1 MEIIMKKYFL
11 FVFIIGL
18 MSTIVLTSCKK
29 EDISFPLTG
38 TAWIGESFY
47 DLVTNRY
54 YNGDIEYILRMTGE
68 GTGTLLVVDNHVN
81 RALINITGPSSVTW
95 SLQGEK
101 ISLTTTTESLTG
113 DLSYINENINF
124 LRTNSTYLAF
134 DKIPETNSLATKVF
148 RGTFTRIGTTTKQ
161 DCVWIFISG
170 KGFKM
175 IVPSYPV
182 TMYPL
187 SKYTVD
193 TSGKVLV
200 DFFGGQASSS
210 IPIDYTNHGG
220 TYTSSNDSLIYTTTN
235 VPTVNTWMNS
245 YNWRGVFR
253 LKEVK

>member
-1 MEIIMKKYFL
+1 MKKYL
-11 FVFIIGL
+11 FFVIVIGL
-18 MSTIVLTSCKK
+18 MSAMLVNSCKK

-47 DLVTNRY
+47 DLVVNRY
-54 YNGDIEYILRMTGE
+54 YNGDIEYILKMTGE
-68 GTGTLLVVDNHVN
+68 GTGTLLVVDNHTN
-81 RALINITGPSSVTW
+81 RAAINISGPSPVTW
-95 SLQGEK
+95 TLKGEK
-101 ISLTTTTESLTG
+101 VTLSTSAETMTG
-113 DLSYINENINF
+113 DISYSNENINF
-124 LRTNSTYLAF
+124 LRTNSTYLGF
-134 DKIPETNSLATKVF
+134 DKIAESNSLAMKVF
-148 RGTFTRIGTTTKQ
+148 RGTFKKVGTTTTT
-161 DCVWIFISG
+161 DVVWIFISG

-193 TSGKVLV
+193 TSGKILV

-220 TYTSSNDSLIYTTTN
+220 TYTASNDSLIYTTTN
-235 VPTVNTWMNS
+235 VPAANTWMNS

>member
-1 MEIIMKKYFL
+1 MRKYFL
-11 FVFIIGL
+11 FVIFIGL
-18 MSTIVLTSCKK
+18 MSAMVLTSCKK
-29 EDISFPLTG
+29 EESSTFPLKG

-68 GTGTLLVVDNHVN
+68 GTGTMLVVDNHTN
-81 RALINITGPSSVTW
+81 RALINITGPSPVTW

-101 ISLTTTTESLTG
+101 ISLTTGSETMTG
-113 DLSYINENINF
+113 DLSYSNENINF
-124 LRTNSTYLAF
+124 LRSNSTYLAF
-134 DKIPETNSLATKVF
+134 DKIAETNALSTKVF
-148 RGTFTRIGTTTKQ
+148 RGTFKKVGTTTTS
-161 DCVWIFISG
+161 DVVWIFISG

-175 IVPSYPV
+175 IVPGYPV

-187 SKYTVD
+187 SKYSVD

-220 TYTSSNDSLIYTTTN
+220 NYTVSNDSLVYTTTN
-235 VPTVNTWMNS
+235 VPAANTWMNG